1 MTLER
6 RNPLPPGVYW
16 QDFFNPPVGGASI
29 AAFQKWLRDNGGTV
43 KLRASEFHGKGV
55 DPMQA
60 FVQGAWTLNPALAA
74 IANQLP
80 GTGTER
86 LWALFE
92 VLSPTPWQATAF
104 GYPTVAPK
112 GTGTSEADTVQ
123 RPAPELEGFDLIGQK
138 ASELADV
145 GAGLTGKL
153 LFGAGAVLAVALLVV
168 SARK

>member
-6 RNPLPPGVYW
+6 RNPLPKGVYW

-29 AAFQKWLRDNGGTV
+29 AGFQKWLRDNVNTV
-43 KLRASEFHGKGV
+43 KLRASEFHGAGV

-74 IANQLP
+74 LANAAP

-86 LWALFE
+86 LWGLFE
-92 VLSPTPWQATAF
+92 VLSPTPWPATSF
-104 GYPTVAPK
+104 GFPTVAPS
-112 GTGTSEADTVQ
+112 GVATTEADTVQ
-123 RPAPELEGFDLIGQK
+123 KPPPEIEGFELIGQK
-138 ASELADV
+138 ASELGRVGGDLAGKLV
-145 GAGLTGKL
+145 LGAGV
-153 LFGAGAVLAVALLVV
+153 VLAVALLV

>member
-6 RNPLPPGVYW
+6 RNPLPKGVYW

-29 AAFQKWLRDNGGTV
+29 PNFQKWLRDNVNTV
-43 KLRASEFHGKGV
+43 KLRASEFHGRGV

-60 FVQGAWTLNPALAA
+60 FVQGAWTLNPALAL

-86 LWALFE
+86 LWGLFE
-92 VLSPTPWQATAF
+92 VLSPTPWPALAMGF
-104 GYPTVAPK
+104 PTVAPQ
-112 GTGTSEADTVQ
+112 GVATTEADTVQ
-123 RPAPELEGFDLIGQK
+123 KPAPELEGFDLIGQK
-138 ASELADV
+138 ASELASV
-145 GAGLTGKL
+145 GGDLTGKL
-153 LFGAGAVLAVALLVV
+153 LLGAGAVLAVALLL

>member
-6 RNPLPPGVYW
+6 RNPLPKGVYW
-16 QDFFNPPVGGASI
+16 QDFFNPAVGGASI
-29 AAFQKWLRDNGGTV
+29 AGFQQWLRTNAGTV

-60 FVQGAWTLNPALAA
+60 FIQGAWTLNPALAA
-74 IANQLP
+74 LANQLP

-92 VLSPTPWQATAF
+92 VLSPTAWPATAF
-104 GYPTVAPK
+104 GFPTVAQI
-112 GTGTSEADTVQ
+112 TTTEADTVQ
-123 RPAPELEGFDLIGQK
+123 KPPPETEGFELIGQK
-138 ASELADV
+138 ASELASV
-145 GAGLTGKL
+145 GGDLTGKL
-153 LFGAGAVLAVALLVV
+153 LLGAGAVLAVALLV